1 MRYEDPRI
9 EKYLSKPISDKTK
22 LNILTEAK
30 LNIQKSG
37 FEVTNIAELAK
48 NLKSGSKI
56 SLIGS
61 KIHEPEGSITA
72 TEFRYTNPKGLYAG
86 IQRSK
91 WRGEDPYEGS
101 IEGPRKTQLTFGV
114 KKPKSMF
121 GLKFGK
127 NSAQIM
133 FTGKF

>member
-1 MRYEDPRI
+1 MSRRKRIYGRKRRSTMRYEDPRI
-9 EKYLSKPISDKTK
+9 EKYLSKPIGDKTK

-61 KIHEPEGSITA
+61 
-72 TEFRYTNPKGLYAG
+72 
-86 IQRSK
+86 
-91 WRGEDPYEGS
+91 
-101 IEGPRKTQLTFGV
+101 
-114 KKPKSMF
+114 
-121 GLKFGK
+121 
-127 NSAQIM
+127 
-133 FTGKF
+133 